1 MIAMS
6 RIMLPNIKNIQASWL
21 TVGKQTAQIC
31 LQAGANDFGSIM
43 IEENVVS
50 AAGAPH
56 RFTYKTMQEAIKEA
70 GFKPQLR
77 NQQYEWREIPESIE
91 EQIIKY

>member
-21 TVGKQTAQIC
+21 TVGKETAQIC
-31 LQAGANDFGSIM
+31 LHAGANDFGSIM
-43 IEENVVS
+43 LEENVVS

-56 RFTYKTMQEAIKEA
+56 RFTSKTIQAAIREA
-70 GFKPQLR
+70 GFTPQLR
-77 NQQYEWREIPESIE
+77 NQQYEFRELPASME
-91 EQIIKY
+91 EQVIDY